1 MSAGGSNRLMSPEEL
16 AEYLA
21 ISKRSLLG
29 CYREWGI
36 PVHRVGRHLRFRVR
50 DVEYWLE
57 QHRIK

>member
-1 MSAGGSNRLMSPEEL
+1 MTPEDL

-50 DVEYWLE
+50 DVEHWLE
-57 QHRIK
+57 RHKIV